1 MAKTVPGGGVKS
13 KFHIFVDSDAFVG
26 WLYRH
31 DAHHKK
37 SGEIFREIKKQRA
50 GMVTS
55 SWVILETATVLS
67 NRKGQALAR
76 EFLKRMRQMRFPIIH
91 MDENLQEKATDFF
104 QRQQKK
110 GTSVIDCGNVVVMN
124 RFKIPTVFSFDKFY
138 SRQTDIKRLE

>member
-1 MAKTVPGGGVKS
+1 
-13 KFHIFVDSDAFVG
+13 
-26 WLYRH
+26 
-31 DAHHKK
+31 
-37 SGEIFREIKKQRA
+37 
-50 GMVTS
+50 
-55 SWVILETATVLS
+55 
-67 NRKGQALAR
+67 
-76 EFLKRMRQMRFPIIH
+76 MRFPIIH